1 MEQQRMA
8 PLLFRSITHK
18 FFTGIIRQNC
28 QGIENVRS
36 LIYFFPI
43 AINILIGGMFFISA
57 YRFKLAEAPG
67 WIIGA
72 TMAAWALV
80 YSIFSLL
87 LSRRLTRKNAPVIL
101 NTGCFILTASSAG
114 FLFFDGLYTQ
124 FVWILT
130 SGLANACYCAPFQLL
145 MKSVEPDQASAGS
158 ARAAGMYTFAW
169 STGVATGPLL
179 FGWLAPATVFKIN
192 VLLSILLWAGAFLLI
207 CRIRRKEK
215 NASSRSRTDETVMEN
230 TAFSEPSL
238 ARLGWIAGGVGIFTA
253 CIIRLIWPCRG
264 VELELSQVHIGSSLA
279 LVSYIQAVMGL
290 ILAHSR
296 NWMRK
301 ALPQLIYGILGV
313 AGLCLFAF
321 APGEAWYF
329 YLAALLYGLYSSNFY
344 FLLVYFSIED
354 TAHAAENVGV
364 NEFIVGITSIIAPM
378 IGGVLAV
385 PGHSAR
391 AFYPGI
397 VSVALVTVFMVISL
411 ARISGTA
418 GKQ

>member
-80 YSIFSLL
+80 YSVFSLL

-158 ARAAGMYTFAW
+158 VY
-169 STGVATGPLL
+169 LCL
-179 FGWLAPATVFKIN
+179 EY
-192 VLLSILLWAGAFLLI
+192 
-207 CRIRRKEK
+207 RRCH
-215 NASSRSRTDETVMEN
+215 RS
-230 TAFSEPSL
+230 TAFRLAGSCNGFQDKCSVEHPS
-238 ARLGWIAGGVGIFTA
+238 VG
-253 CIIRLIWPCRG
+253 RG
-264 VELELSQVHIGSSLA
+264 VPFD
-279 LVSYIQAVMGL
+279 
-290 ILAHSR
+290 
-296 NWMRK
+296 
-301 ALPQLIYGILGV
+301 LP
-313 AGLCLFAF
+313 
-321 APGEAWYF
+321 
-329 YLAALLYGLYSSNFY
+329 
-344 FLLVYFSIED
+344 D
-354 TAHAAENVGV
+354 TAERKKRFFP
-364 NEFIVGITSIIAPM
+364 EPD
-378 IGGVLAV
+378 
-385 PGHSAR
+385 
-391 AFYPGI
+391 
-397 VSVALVTVFMVISL
+397 
-411 ARISGTA
+411 
-418 GKQ
+418 

>member
-1 MEQQRMA
+1 MR
-8 PLLFRSITHK
+8 I
-18 FFTGIIRQNC
+18 
-28 QGIENVRS
+28 

-80 YSIFSLL
+80 YSVFSLFF
-87 LSRRLTRKNAPVIL
+87 SRRLTRKNAPVIL
-101 NTGCFILTASSAG
+101 NAGCMILTASSVG
-114 FLFFDGLYTQ
+114 FLVFDGLYTQ

-169 STGVATGPLL
+169 STGIATGPLL

-192 VLLSILLWAGAFLLI
+192 ILLSLLLWGGASFLI
-207 CRIRRKEK
+207 WVIRRKE
-215 NASSRSRTDETVMEN
+215 
-230 TAFSEPSL
+230 TAATQESPAEKTAEINPPSPVQSL
-238 ARLGWIAGGVGIFTA
+238 AHLGWIMGGVGVFTV

-264 VELELSQVHIGSSLA
+264 VELEISQGHIGSSLA
-279 LVSYIQAVMGL
+279 LVSYVQAVMGL
-290 ILAHSR
+290 ILAHTR

-301 ALPQLIYGILGV
+301 SMPQWVFGILGV
-313 AGLCLFAF
+313 AGLILFAF

-329 YLAALLYGLYSSNFY
+329 YLAALLYGLYASNFY

-354 TAHAAENVGV
+354 TANAAKNVGI
-364 NEFIVGITSIIAPM
+364 NEFIVGIISIIAPM

-385 PGHSAR
+385 PGHAAR
-391 AFYPGI
+391 AFYPVI
-397 VSVALVTVFMVISL
+397 VSTVLVTIFMAIAL
-411 ARISGTA
+411 TRAARNPKKECA
-418 GKQ
+418 E

>member
-1 MEQQRMA
+1 M
-8 PLLFRSITHK
+8 
-18 FFTGIIRQNC
+18 
-28 QGIENVRS
+28 
-36 LIYFFPI
+36 
-43 AINILIGGMFFISA
+43 
-57 YRFKLAEAPG
+57 
-67 WIIGA
+67 
-72 TMAAWALV
+72 
-80 YSIFSLL
+80 
-87 LSRRLTRKNAPVIL
+87 
-101 NTGCFILTASSAG
+101 
-114 FLFFDGLYTQ
+114 
-124 FVWILT
+124 
-130 SGLANACYCAPFQLL
+130 
-145 MKSVEPDQASAGS
+145 
-158 ARAAGMYTFAW
+158 
-169 STGVATGPLL
+169 
-179 FGWLAPATVFKIN
+179 
-192 VLLSILLWAGAFLLI
+192 
-207 CRIRRKEK
+207 
-215 NASSRSRTDETVMEN
+215 
-230 TAFSEPSL
+230 
-238 ARLGWIAGGVGIFTA
+238 
-253 CIIRLIWPCRG
+253 
-264 VELELSQVHIGSSLA
+264 ELELSQVHIGSSLA

-301 ALPQLIYGILGV
+301 PLYQLIYGILGV

-397 VSVALVTVFMVISL
+397 AAVALVTVFMVISL